1 MGIKGGEFSLGLKV
15 IKTTSTRNSRFSFAS
30 CLFESSFYFCL
41 VGERV
46 TVSLLLVDLALLAVY
61 RYHLLWVFYWYCTFS
76 HHQMFIDIY
85 WLNWNVISLL
95 VIVKRS
101 ARCFFSSNG
110 VFTQAILFAI
120 FVYGKNLSMD
130 ASTAKWLECP

>member
-46 TVSLLLVDLALLAVY
+46 TVFLLLVDLALLAVC
-61 RYHLLWVFYWYCTFS
+61 RYNLLWVFTGWYCTFS
-76 HHQMFIDIY
+76 HHQMFIDIFH
-85 WLNWNVISLL
+85 WLKWNVISLL
-95 VIVKRS
+95 VMVKRS
-101 ARCFFSSNG
+101 PDVSSFKPDRN
-110 VFTQAILFAI
+110 
-120 FVYGKNLSMD
+120 
-130 ASTAKWLECP
+130 